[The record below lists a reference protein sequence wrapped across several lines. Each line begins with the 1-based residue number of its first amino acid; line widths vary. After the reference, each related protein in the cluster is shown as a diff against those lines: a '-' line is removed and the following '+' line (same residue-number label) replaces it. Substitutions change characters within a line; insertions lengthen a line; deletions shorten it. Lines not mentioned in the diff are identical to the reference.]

1 MLGSTPIAFCS
12 GWDDPT
18 ALRTMAAAWNVRLCL
33 DVESGIRGDGPWVQ
47 PWLDASGAGL
57 YGVAGVHAGRRAAFH
72 ILARYPGF
80 DPGVTWDGGVLRPP
94 GPVGWQ
100 WLGGHLEFG
109 LDVDRGWYDDWF
121 GGGRDDM
128 STWIRNQ
135 DNGQVAVI
143 VAAGVRFDPAEFNAR
158 VAYATAANVPPY
170 VNLSTAD
177 FVGAVAGLPDLKAQA
192 AKIAALAQ
200 PTVDVN
206 ALAAALATHPIT
218 ATLSDAERDAI
229 ATHVLQHIA
238 RDT

>member
-1 MLGSTPIAFCS
+1 
-12 GWDDPT
+12 
-18 ALRTMAAAWNVRLCL
+18 
-33 DVESGIRGDGPWVQ
+33 
-47 PWLDASGAGL
+47 
-57 YGVAGVHAGRRAAFH
+57 
-72 ILARYPGF
+72 
-80 DPGVTWDGGVLRPP
+80 
-94 GPVGWQ
+94 
-100 WLGGHLEFG
+100 
-109 LDVDRGWYDDWF
+109 
-121 GGGRDDM
+121 M

-143 VAAGVRFDPAEFNAR
+143 DAAGVRFDPAEFNAR
-158 VAYATAANVPPY
+158 VAYATAANIPAY

-177 FVGAVAGLPDLKAQA
+177 FTTAVAGLPDLKAQA

-238 RDT
+238 RDTAAG